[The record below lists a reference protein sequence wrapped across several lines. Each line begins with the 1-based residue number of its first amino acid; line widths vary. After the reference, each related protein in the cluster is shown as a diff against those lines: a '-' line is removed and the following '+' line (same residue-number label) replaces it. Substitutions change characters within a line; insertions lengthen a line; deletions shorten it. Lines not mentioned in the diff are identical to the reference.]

1 MAMSNKIHKFYQNG
15 MYILLDVNSST
26 VHLIDKTVYDVM
38 DYFDGT
44 NDEEVIKNLADK
56 YDEKDLREILEELHE
71 LMERGE
77 LFAPDIDVPPYFGE
91 TGLVKSMCLLVA
103 EDCNLRCKYCFA
115 GTGDMGHDRRLMTKE
130 VGKAAVDYIIAHSG
144 KRKHC
149 EIDFFGGEPLVN
161 MPVVKYV
168 TEYVRQKEKEI
179 GKVFKLTLTTN
190 GVLLND
196 ENIKWLNDNNIS
208 MVLSLDGR
216 KEVHDYMRPF
226 RKGAGSYD
234 LIIPKFQKFAESR
247 NQDKYYVRGTFT
259 HHNLDFSKDVLHLA
273 DLGFKQISVE
283 PVVAADTEEYA
294 IREEDIPQIMEEYD
308 ALAKEM
314 IAREKAGKGF
324 NFFHFMIDLTGG
336 PCVYKRLSG
345 CGSGTEYLAVTP
357 WGDFYPC
364 HQFVGEEQFLM
375 GNVDEGITHPEIR
388 DKFGKCNVYT
398 KEACKDCFARF
409 YCSGGCA
416 ANAYHF
422 QKDINGNYGIGCEL
436 QRKRVECAI
445 MIKAA
450 LAE

>member
-44 NDEEVIKNLADK
+44 NDEEVIKTLADK

-168 TEYVRQKEKEI
+168 TEYVRQKEKET

-196 ENIKWLNDNNIS
+196 S
-208 MVLSLDGR
+208 MTTTSAW
-216 KEVHDYMRPF
+216 Y
-226 RKGAGSYD
+226 
-234 LIIPKFQKFAESR
+234 
-247 NQDKYYVRGTFT
+247 
-259 HHNLDFSKDVLHLA
+259 
-273 DLGFKQISVE
+273 
-283 PVVAADTEEYA
+283 
-294 IREEDIPQIMEEYD
+294 
-308 ALAKEM
+308 
-314 IAREKAGKGF
+314 
-324 NFFHFMIDLTGG
+324 
-336 PCVYKRLSG
+336 
-345 CGSGTEYLAVTP
+345 
-357 WGDFYPC
+357 
-364 HQFVGEEQFLM
+364 
-375 GNVDEGITHPEIR
+375 
-388 DKFGKCNVYT
+388 
-398 KEACKDCFARF
+398 
-409 YCSGGCA
+409 
-416 ANAYHF
+416 
-422 QKDINGNYGIGCEL
+422 
-436 QRKRVECAI
+436 
-445 MIKAA
+445 
-450 LAE
+450 

>member
-168 TEYVRQKEKEI
+168 TEYVRQKEKET

-190 GVLLND
+190 GVLLNE
-196 ENIKWLNDNNIS
+196 ENIKNIVDIMLSDTINRLKEKEIFLDYDKELNKFIADKNEN
-208 MVLSLDGR
+208 LSFGA
-216 KEVHDYMRPF
+216 RPI
-226 RKGAGSYD
+226 RRIITREIEDKLSDEMLKGE
-234 LIIPKFQKFAESR
+234 IK
-247 NQDKYYVRGTFT
+247 RG
-259 HHNLDFSKDVLHLA
+259 D
-273 DLGFKQISVE
+273 
-283 PVVAADTEEYA
+283 
-294 IREEDIPQIMEEYD
+294 
-308 ALAKEM
+308 
-314 IAREKAGKGF
+314 
-324 NFFHFMIDLTGG
+324 
-336 PCVYKRLSG
+336 RLSV
-345 CGSGTEYLAVTP
+345 CFK
-357 WGDFYPC
+357 D
-364 HQFVGEEQFLM
+364 
-375 GNVDEGITHPEIR
+375 DELIFSH
-388 DKFGKCNVYT
+388 K
-398 KEACKDCFARF
+398 
-409 YCSGGCA
+409 
-416 ANAYHF
+416 
-422 QKDINGNYGIGCEL
+422 
-436 QRKRVECAI
+436 
-445 MIKAA
+445 
-450 LAE
+450 